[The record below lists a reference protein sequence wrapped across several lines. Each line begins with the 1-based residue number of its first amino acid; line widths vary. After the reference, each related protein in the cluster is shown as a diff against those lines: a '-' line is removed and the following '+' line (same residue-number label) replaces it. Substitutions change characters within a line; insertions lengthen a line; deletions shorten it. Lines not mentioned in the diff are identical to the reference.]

1 LGAQAGLLPDALLNL
16 NLGQVQAV
24 INGYSDRIVDE
35 TCQCVWNGYYAAYF
49 FSKHP
54 KKPTEIIKQ
63 LLQEN
68 SKGDSY
74 GGNSKADVD
83 MEAELELFAQR
94 DLRLFEMMGGNSN
107 VN

>member
-1 LGAQAGLLPDALLNL
+1 MPNELLDL

-24 INGYSDRIVDE
+24 IQGYSDRIVDE
-35 TCQCVWNGYYAAYF
+35 TCQCVWTGYYAAYF

-54 KKPTEIIKQ
+54 KKPTEVIQSI
-63 LLQEN
+63 LREN
-68 SKGDSY
+68 SKGDSIR
-74 GGNSKADVD
+74 GNSKADID

-107 VN
+107 G